1 MLNFQDL
8 PDELVLK
15 ILGYSE
21 TKDLITYGQVS
32 KRIRRISYD
41 DKLWITAN
49 LVKKIV
55 KTELL

>member
-21 TKDLITYGQVS
+21 IKDLITYRQVS
-32 KRIRRISYD
+32 KRIRKISHD
-41 DKLWITAN
+41 TTLWVVPV
-49 LVKKIV
+49 LYR
-55 KTELL
+55 